1 MKAWFE
7 SLAPRER
14 RMVVG
19 GGAVALLVL
28 VYLLLVEPVSRAFAA
43 REQRIES
50 LESQLEWMRESA
62 AEVAAL
68 RAGGARAQGGAN
80 DQPPY
85 LAIDEALRGAGL
97 PQPQRLEPDGDNG
110 ARLEFEQV
118 PFDPLVRIIGRLRSE
133 SGLRVTRARI
143 ERAEDAPGT
152 VSARLTFER
161 GSN

>member
-7 SLAPRER
+7 SLAPREQR
-14 RMVVG
+14 TVLAGTGV
-19 GGAVALLVL
+19 AVLVL
-28 VYLLLVEPVSRAFAA
+28 VYLLVVEPVTQAFAE
-43 REQRIES
+43 RERRVDS
-50 LESQLEWMRESA
+50 LADQIEWMRGAA

-85 LAIDEALRGAGL
+85 LAIDQALRGAGL
-97 PQPQRLEPDGDNG
+97 PQPQRLEPEGDNG
-110 ARLEFEQV
+110 ARLEFDTV

-143 ERAEDAPGT
+143 RRAEEASGI

-161 GSN
+161 GAN